1 MSKFFLIGSLMLT
14 ILCAGCLAPTQ
25 TTVKEYDADGK
36 LTKETITSESVVTSL
51 VESTQNK
58 TIVLWESGWAA
69 YLSASTATM
78 ENPTPTVKMFAG
90 KTDRGLISAL
100 KGQKFDGMAEVINA
114 TKYDLSVSADGIANG
129 NAEKKE

>member
-1 MSKFFLIGSLMLT
+1 MSKFYCIAAVFVA

-36 LTKETITSESVVTSL
+36 ITKETITSESVVSSL
-51 VESTQNK
+51 TESTKDK
-58 TIVLWESGWAA
+58 TIILWESGWAA

-90 KTDRGLISAL
+90 KTDRGLISAI

-114 TKYDLSVSADGIANG
+114 TKYDLSVSADGIASG

>member
-36 LTKETITSESVVTSL
+36 ITKETITSESVVSSL
-51 VESTQNK
+51 TESTKDK
-58 TIVLWESGWAA
+58 TIILWESGWAA

-90 KTDRGLISAL
+90 KTDRGLISAI

-114 TKYDLSVSADGIANG
+114 TKYDLSVSADGIASG

>member
-1 MSKFFLIGSLMLT
+1 MSK
-14 ILCAGCLAPTQ
+14 ILCVVAVFIAVCCAGCLAPTQ
-25 TTVKEYDADGK
+25 TTVREYDADGK
-36 LTKETITSESVVTSL
+36 ISKETVTSESVVSSL

-69 YLSASTATM
+69 YMSASTATM

-100 KGQKFDGMAEVINA
+100 KGQKFDGMAEVIHA
-114 TKYDLSVSADGIANG
+114 TKYDFSVSADGIANG